1 MYVLFFVDSNL
12 YSKIHYVIATYY
24 GPNAQILN
32 CLVAD
37 GCHLEGLA
45 EQSVLFREVKLSK
58 YAAVSR
64 SVIMKG
70 VQIGEGAVLDC
81 VILDSDVTVR
91 DHVILKGTPEHPVIV
106 KKGATI

>member
-1 MYVLFFVDSNL
+1 M
-12 YSKIHYVIATYY
+12 
-24 GPNAQILN
+24 
-32 CLVAD
+32 AD

-45 EQSVLFREVKLSK
+45 EQSVLFREVK